1 MNRSESGP
9 SFPVDEATLVAY
21 ADGALRG
28 SARRRVELLERREPA
43 VAARA
48 AVYREQRRRLA
59 GLRTALPM
67 EDSLDFHPE
76 LVAAVA
82 ARIRRHRRTR
92 RLAAAAVVV
101 LGLVGALWPLQRILG
116 PWWPDGERASPE
128 PAIALAEAR
137 FPRPDLSAFGLR
149 LVAEANLPRAPVPA
163 IRLVYE
169 DARGT
174 PVYLVFGVVG
184 EREAEALGAVPE
196 GYVALEWRRGALLLA
211 LVAPSGQP
219 WVDEVVQ
226 AVEQSLPADEPP
238 PPPAVV
244 PAAGGQGPGPL
255 DPPGPANPT
264 L

>member
-28 SARRRVELLERREPA
+28 SARRRVEWLERREPA

-82 ARIRRHRRTR
+82 ARMRHHRRTR

-101 LGLVGALWPLQRILG
+101 MGLMGALWPLQQAFG
-116 PWWPDGERASPE
+116 PWWSAPASS
-128 PAIALAEAR
+128 PAEGPAALAEAR

-169 DARGT
+169 DASGA

-211 LVAPSGQP
+211 LVAPSGRP
-219 WVDEVVQ
+219 WVDEVVRV
-226 AVEQSLPADEPP
+226 VEQSLPADEPP
-238 PPPAVV
+238 PPPVVV
-244 PAAGGQGPGPL
+244 PAAGGQATAPL
-255 DPPGPANPT
+255 DPPGPASPT